1 MSDQDEKQ
9 YGAQQGEEGSG
20 SSEQAARQEE
30 VDRSGP
36 QWWELR
42 PSTETIEANEAK
54 IEAAKAVLADRRAGG
69 TASAEVAA
77 AAEPGLGANVTAGDN
92 GSGRTAS
99 ISRKTNETDIKL
111 SFNVDGTGRSEIETD
126 VPFLNHML
134 DLFTKH
140 GQFDLRVEA
149 HGDIDIDDHHT
160 VEDIGICLGQ
170 TLREALGDKRGI
182 KRYASVFV
190 PMDEALAQVIVD
202 MSNRPHFEYRA
213 QYPSAQVGS
222 FSTELVHEFLWKLA
236 LEARMT
242 LHVIVHYGHNT
253 HHMIEAVFKA
263 LGRALD
269 EATSIDPRVQGVPST
284 KGVL

>member
-1 MSDQDEKQ
+1 MSDNQV
-9 YGAQQGEEGSG
+9 
-20 SSEQAARQEE
+20 R
-30 VDRSGP
+30 
-36 QWWELR
+36 
-42 PSTETIEANEAK
+42 EA
-54 IEAAKAVLADRRAGG
+54 
-69 TASAEVAA
+69 SVA
-77 AAEPGLGANVTAGDN
+77 
-92 GSGRTAS
+92 
-99 ISRKTNETDIKL
+99 RKTNETDIKL
-111 SFNVDGTGRSEIETD
+111 TFAVDGTGETKLETD

-140 GQFDLRVEA
+140 GQFNLELEA
-149 HGDIDIDDHHT
+149 RGDIDIDDHHT
-160 VEDIGICLGQ
+160 VEDIGICIGQ
-170 TLREALGDKRGI
+170 ALREALGEKRGI

-202 MSNRPHFEYRA
+202 VSNRPHFEYRA
-213 QYPSAQVGS
+213 EYPSTQVGS

-236 LEARMT
+236 LESRIT
-242 LHVIVHYGHNT
+242 LHVIVHYGKNT